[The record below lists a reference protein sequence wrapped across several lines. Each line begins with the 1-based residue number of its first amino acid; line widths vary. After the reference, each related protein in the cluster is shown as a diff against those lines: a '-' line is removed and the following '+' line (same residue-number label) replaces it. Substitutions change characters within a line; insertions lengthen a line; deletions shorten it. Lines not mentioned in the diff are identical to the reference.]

1 MILACTPIDTA
12 PSGTDNDLLMPRLT
26 PKTALW
32 LWLIFGGIFAAF
44 GISTF
49 LSAIGSKGLTSML
62 RFVVAG
68 CLLMIGGLYFR
79 YAWSAYR
86 DSRTPK

>member
-1 MILACTPIDTA
+1 
-12 PSGTDNDLLMPRLT
+12 MPRLT

-49 LSAIGSKGLTSML
+49 LSALGSTGIIGTL
-62 RFVVAG
+62 RLIVAG
-68 CLLMIGGLYFR
+68 CFLMIGALYFR
-79 YAWSAYR
+79 YAWNAYR
-86 DSRTPK
+86 DSRSPK